1 MIHCYK
7 FYQMQS
13 FSLSQEHNSKSGAP
27 KILKECS
34 LPLTGKNCV
43 DMIVTEKG
51 VFNVDHEKGLI
62 LIEKAEDVTI
72 EELVQSTGCIFRVA
86 EDLKP
91 MQQA

>member
-1 MIHCYK
+1 
-7 FYQMQS
+7 
-13 FSLSQEHNSKSGAP
+13 LNVLLQEHTSKNGAP

-43 DMIVTEKG
+43 DLIITERA
-51 VFNVDHEKGLI
+51 VFTVDHEKGLT
-62 LIEKAEDVTI
+62 LIEKAEDVTM
-72 EELVQSTGCIFRVA
+72 EELVQSTGCIFRIA